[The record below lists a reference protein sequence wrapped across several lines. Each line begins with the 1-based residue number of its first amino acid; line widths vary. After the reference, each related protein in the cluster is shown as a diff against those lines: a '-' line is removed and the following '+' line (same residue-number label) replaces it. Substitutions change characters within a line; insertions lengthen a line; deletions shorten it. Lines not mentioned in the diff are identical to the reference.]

1 MNAAANSNST
11 AYSFYIPRIMSHHSE
26 SDVAQIFAYYGIG
39 NVLRVDFTPIHQ
51 KPGFAPEDQNEIRTA
66 FVHCDALYNTQLT
79 CSIIETIETGASY
92 RFYVST
98 GQYWLI
104 LKNRAPVSAT
114 MFNNHQIVDNCRTLE
129 QQIQVLTAKNEELEA
144 TVAKQSEDIARVQ
157 NVIYSLLGKVFD
169 QKTEADHIFGN
180 YNRMMYGKSVSHR
193 WLISGDDNGEDFIQ
207 EENPERAFWDQLEE
221 KMGPGFT
228 LDDLSVS
235 THSSMPSL
243 VSVSTSDQEDQEEDD
258 EDIQYEEGESILT
271 WLEEDEEEEVKSH
284 ESSTTS
290 THSNSISERM
300 RFTAELCD
308 NN

>member
-114 MFNNHQIVDNCRTLE
+114 MFNKHQIVDNCRTLE
-129 QQIQVLTAKNEELEA
+129 QQIQVLTSKNEMLEA
-144 TVAKQSEDIARVQ
+144 TVAKQADDIARVLQ
-157 NVIYSLLGKVFD
+157 LVNQLIGLQQDDMNYKYDEYDKWITHSLL
-169 QKTEADHIFGN
+169 
-180 YNRMMYGKSVSHR
+180 
-193 WLISGDDNGEDFIQ
+193 DDEPLGQ
-207 EENPERAFWDQLEE
+207 QQQHQTERAFWDQLEE
-221 KMGPGFT
+221 KMGPGLT
-228 LDDLSVS
+228 LQDLEVEASVS
-235 THSSMPSL
+235 THSSMPAL
-243 VSVSTSDQEDQEEDD
+243 VSLSTNGQEDQEDEEDQEDD
-258 EDIQYEEGESILT
+258 NSDLT
-271 WLEEDEEEEVKSH
+271 WLDDYEVHVVEEEEEVKSTK
-284 ESSTTS
+284 SSTTS